1 MNKEKLIK
9 ILADTANY
17 IRANVE
23 EDELNCDD
31 LFSLANNCEKI
42 IKQLGGDSDVNG

>member
-9 ILADTANY
+9 ILIDTANY

-23 EDELNCDD
+23 EDDSNCDD
-31 LFSLANNCEKI
+31 LFSLVNNCEKI
-42 IKQLGGDSDVNG
+42 IKQLGGDLDVNG